1 MWGAAFYSYRQCNR
15 RGTFMGISLRR
26 PLFFAFSIWLLWPF
40 CSNSQEQT
48 TTQPSS
54 ADTAIKKE
62 SQKRQQNVRNEL
74 GPAYGSWLRDE
85 VPDIITED
93 ERRTFLGL
101 STNEEREQFIELF
114 WNRRNPEPES
124 PTNAV
129 KEEHYRRLAYADEHF
144 ASGIPGRKTDRGRI
158 YIIWGPPD
166 EIESHPTGGTYDRP
180 MEQGGGSTTTYPWEL
195 WRYRYLEGVGENI
208 EIEFVDPS
216 GSGEYHIT
224 ADPCEKDA
232 LTHVPGAGASLSE
245 TLGQS
250 TRASRF
256 SNSNGTTCPVLFGGM
271 PASANEFDNLDR
283 YFKVQHASEH
293 FKDLAEKVTSRA
305 VGNELHFEYRADY
318 LRATS
323 DTDLVP
329 ISVQIRNRDLSFQS
343 KQGVQSAVLDLYG
356 RITTPGGRII
366 QTFEDVLALNIPGS
380 LFQSS
385 RGLYSIYQ
393 KSVPLRAGLYRLDI
407 VIRDTQSGSIGVLGT
422 ALRVPHFDE
431 EKLDASSLIV
441 ADQIEP
447 VASWQVG
454 AGQFVLNSYKVRP
467 RVNQEFSNADK
478 LGIYL
483 QLYNLKLDETT
494 HRTMASVAYR
504 ITKENQEVWTAVE
517 TADHLHQGGEQLTIE
532 RFLPVSSFSPGRYM
546 IEVICVDMLTNQTV
560 TRYSYF
566 TVKPAPAKS
575 NAPPSL

>member
-1 MWGAAFYSYRQCNR
+1 VDAAFYYYRQRNR
-15 RGTFMGISLRR
+15 RGVFMGISLRR
-26 PLFFAFSIWLLWPF
+26 PLFFAFSFWLLWPF
-40 CSNSQEQT
+40 CSNPQGQT

-54 ADTAIKKE
+54 ADTASKKE
-62 SQKRQQNVRNEL
+62 SPKRQKNVRDEL

-93 ERRTFLGL
+93 ERRAFLGL

-124 PTNAV
+124 PTNTV

-144 ASGIPGRKTDRGRI
+144 ASGIPGRKTDRGRT
-158 YIIWGPPD
+158 YIIWGPAD

-232 LTHVPGAGASLSE
+232 LRQVPGAGASLSE

-256 SNSNGTTCPVLFGGM
+256 SNSNGTTCPMPFGGM

-283 YFKVQHASEH
+283 YFKVQHAPEH
-293 FKDLAEKVTSRA
+293 FKDLAEKVTSRV
-305 VGNELHFEYRADY
+305 VGNELRFEYRADY

-329 ISVQIRNRDLSFQS
+329 ISVQLRNRDISFQS

-380 LFQSS
+380 LFPSS
-385 RGLYSIYQ
+385 RDLYSIYQ

-407 VIRDTQSGSIGVLGT
+407 VIRDTQNGSIGVLGT

-447 VASWQVG
+447 VASRQVG

-467 RVNQEFSNADK
+467 RVNQEFSNTDR

-483 QLYNLKLDETT
+483 QLYNLKLDEAT
-494 HRTMASVAYR
+494 HRTMASVGYR
-504 ITKENQEVWTAVE
+504 ISKENQEVWTAVE

-532 RFLPVSSFSPGRYM
+532 RFLSVSSFSPGRHM
-546 IEVICVDMLTNQTV
+546 IEVICIDMLTNQTV